1 MNKTS
6 SILLVLITNIVW
18 ANAVTEKNQYPYFS
32 DPKKQIQFERQ
43 RIYVYEESG
52 QHVLTSGG
60 GASVQLANPLQ
71 VILLGE
77 SAQYLSVPEPTIS
90 TIDYW
95 YNFDIKQNNL
105 SLTEIDFL
113 NVIGLQSEAK
123 QIVDDYKNKL
133 DGYYHQ
139 RNLSQLKSKH
149 LVDVKRGWLG
159 GMLTKNTYDLTT
171 SSEWSAPHRNF
182 DPGNTL
188 TFWSTVCLTA
198 TSIAAYMTVKDHWYD
213 AREFYEAHGTLVQG
227 GYRLNQYDKSYRNYT
242 LSLNLTILSA
252 GVYLSNLWKKNKAVH
267 YTQWSHP
274 CLLYTSPS
282 PRDRG

>member
-1 MNKTS
+1 MNKIS
-6 SILLVLITNIVW
+6 SILLIVMSTVVW
-18 ANAVTEKNQYPYFS
+18 ANSTAEKNQYPYFS

-60 GASVQLANPLQ
+60 GSSVELANPLQ

-123 QIVDDYKNKL
+123 QVVDDYKTKL
-133 DGYYHQ
+133 D
-139 RNLSQLKSKH
+139 
-149 LVDVKRGWLG
+149 
-159 GMLTKNTYDLTT
+159 T
-171 SSEWSAPHRNF
+171 SS
-182 DPGNTL
+182 G
-188 TFWSTVCLTA
+188 
-198 TSIAAYMTVKDHWYD
+198 
-213 AREFYEAHGTLVQG
+213 
-227 GYRLNQYDKSYRNYT
+227 
-242 LSLNLTILSA
+242 LS
-252 GVYLSNLWKKNKAVH
+252 
-267 YTQWSHP
+267 
-274 CLLYTSPS
+274 
-282 PRDRG
+282 